1 MEGKSQTLMTGHEGA
16 IMNLWHR
23 FRIAVRD
30 WWIGKFVERG
40 EPFNAIGP
48 RAEQMPLWKYF
59 RAHHRWIIGTV
70 GLGLLG
76 LYVSARF

>member
-30 WWIGKFVERG
+30 WWIGKFVEGG

-48 RAEQMPLWKYF
+48 HAEQMPHGNTF
-59 RAHHRWIIGTV
+59 ARIIDG
-70 GLGLLG
+70 
-76 LYVSARF
+76 